1 MRRLAEPFL
10 RSDSLGVLDNLYS
23 QLEGLRYRTAPLRLE
38 VPPSW
43 PIRTIECNGGYER
56 NEGGEHKS
64 LHAELVL
71 AWEFRPLGQSSK
83 KRQADRLVEIAG
95 KASTVATLHVSHA
108 EESLKLASWRM
119 ECGDDESPG
128 AYFHVQIPDTL
139 TSDSDG
145 DVPLQKFEMWP
156 SWLPVPRL
164 PIPAFTPM
172 LALEF
177 VLAEIFQNR
186 WPAHLASGPYE
197 LGEWRNLQ
205 RRRLSAYFRWQR
217 DNSDNEAAI
226 TPLVGTKNAKPPSS
240 LFLPDPSS

>member
-1 MRRLAEPFL
+1 MRKLAEPFL
-10 RSDSLGVLDNLYS
+10 RPDSLGVLDNLYS
-23 QLEGLRYRTAPLRLE
+23 QLEGLRHRTAPLRLE
-38 VPPSW
+38 VFPSW

-56 NEGGEHKS
+56 DEGGKHKS

-83 KRQADRLVEIAG
+83 KPTADRLVEIAG
-95 KASTVATLHVSHA
+95 KASTVATLHVTHA
-108 EESLKLASWRM
+108 EKSSKLASWRM
-119 ECGDDESPG
+119 EYGDDKSPG
-128 AYFHVQIPDTL
+128 AYFHVQIPDSL
-139 TSDSDG
+139 TSGSGSDA
-145 DVPLQKFEMWP
+145 PLQEFEMWP

-186 WPAHLASGPYE
+186 WPDYLASGPYE

-205 RRRLSAYFRWQR
+205 RRRLSAYFQWQH
-217 DNSDNEAAI
+217 DNSEDDAAI

-240 LFLPDPSS
+240 LFLPDQRR